1 MAVFNILE
9 PADGKPDRVVFI
21 REGFSWG
28 ALIFTVLWALFHR
41 MWVVAALLFAG
52 FALVAVAEASA
63 LIGTEL
69 ASIINFAIAILFG
82 FEARRLQSLSLERAG
97 FRPAG
102 LIEATTLEAAELSYF
117 ANRARVPSIAVPV
130 SVRIPAHATDT
141 LGIFG
146 NV

>member
-1 MAVFNILE
+1 MALFNILE
-9 PADGKPDRVVFI
+9 PADGKPERVMFI

-41 MWVVAALLFAG
+41 MWVVAACLFAVIAVVAMAESRELLG
-52 FALVAVAEASA
+52 PALGAA
-63 LIGTEL
+63 LNL
-69 ASIINFAIAILFG
+69 AIAVIFG

-97 FRPAG
+97 FRPVG
-102 LIEATTLEAAELSYF
+102 LIEATSLEAAELSYF
-117 ANRARVPSIAVPV
+117 ATRAPAMPAPASPM
-130 SVRIPAHATDT
+130 RIPAHTADT

>member
-1 MAVFNILE
+1 MALFNILE
-9 PADGKPDRVVFI
+9 APDGQPERVAFI

-41 MWVVAALLFAG
+41 MWVVAALLFVIFTA
-52 FALVAVAEASA
+52 VAVAEVRD
-63 LIGTEL
+63 LIGPEL
-69 ASIINFAIAILFG
+69 GAAINFAIALLFG

-97 FRPAG
+97 FRPTG
-102 LIEATTLEAAELSYF
+102 LIEATSLEAAELSYF
-117 ANRARVPSIAVPV
+117 ASRASAMSVPAA
-130 SVRIPAHATDT
+130 SVRLPAHSADT